1 MTATLL
7 LQSAIIGVSI
17 GSIYILMALGL
28 TLMFGMMHI
37 INFAHGAVYMLGAFV
52 IYYVF
57 FQGGVPYFVAFVL
70 AMLILGAFGYL
81 VERSV
86 YRPIK
91 GGIEPTLV
99 ALLALTTFL
108 QAAGY
113 PVFGQL
119 DKHVPPVFS
128 GTRNVLGVMISVER
142 LMIIPVA
149 GVLVIGLYLFIN
161 RTRLGA
167 AMRAIE
173 QDKEAAALQGVNV
186 HVVNGLAFAIGF
198 ALAAAAGALMAP
210 IFKLDPMMGE
220 QPLLK
225 AFIIIILGGL
235 GSIPGAILGGLD
247 ARTHRLDRGHR
258 AGRRAGVSPE
268 LRLHHPPAALP
279 AERALRSCG
288 IGPRPSSSSCWVWP
302 CSSRCSATTTSTCSR
317 WSSSTSS
324 SPPACARR

>member
-1 MTATLL
+1 MTPALL
-7 LQSAIIGVSI
+7 VQSTVIGLSI

-57 FQGGVPYFVAFVL
+57 FQGGVPYFVAFAV
-70 AMLILGAFGYL
+70 AMVVLGAFGYL
-81 VERSV
+81 IERSV

-99 ALLALTTFL
+99 ALIALTTFL

-119 DKHVPPVFS
+119 DKHVPPVFQ
-128 GTRNVLGVMISVER
+128 GTRNILGVMISVER
-142 LMIIPVA
+142 LMIIPLA
-149 GVLVIGLYLFIN
+149 GALVIGLYLFIN
-161 RTRLGA
+161 KTRLGG

-186 HVVNGLAFAIGF
+186 DRINGLAFAVGF
-198 ALAAAAGALMAP
+198 ALAAAAGALIAP

-235 GSIPGAILGGLD
+235 GSIPGAILGGLILGLID
-247 ARTHRLDRGHR
+247 SVVATALGAEPAFLLSFVFIILLLLFRPAGLFGH
-258 AGRRAGVSPE
+258 
-268 LRLHHPPAALP
+268 AA
-279 AERALRSCG
+279 
-288 IGPRPSSSSCWVWP
+288 
-302 CSSRCSATTTSTCSR
+302 
-317 WSSSTSS
+317 
-324 SPPACARR
+324 

>member
-1 MTATLL
+1 MTASLL
-7 LQSAIIGVSI
+7 VQSTIVGLSI

-57 FQGGVPYFVAFVL
+57 FQAGVPYFAAFVI
-70 AMLILGAFGYL
+70 AMMLLGAFGYL
-81 VERSV
+81 IERSI

-119 DKHVPPVFS
+119 DKHVPPVFT
-128 GTRNVLGVMISVER
+128 GTQDILGVRISVER
-142 LMIIPVA
+142 LMIIPLA
-149 GVLVIGLYLFIN
+149 GALVIGLYLFIN
-161 RTRLGA
+161 KTRLGG

-173 QDKEAAALQGVNV
+173 QDKEAASLQGVNV
-186 HVVNGLAFAIGF
+186 DRINGLAFAVGF

-235 GSIPGAILGGLD
+235 GSIPGAILGGLMLGLID
-247 ARTHRLDRGHR
+247 SIVATALGAEPAFLLSFVFIILVLLFKPTGLFGH
-258 AGRRAGVSPE
+258 AQ
-268 LRLHHPPAALP
+268 
-279 AERALRSCG
+279 
-288 IGPRPSSSSCWVWP
+288 
-302 CSSRCSATTTSTCSR
+302 
-317 WSSSTSS
+317 
-324 SPPACARR
+324 

>member
-1 MTATLL
+1 VTSALFV
-7 LQSAIIGVSI
+7 QSAVIGLSI

-57 FQGGVPYFVAFVL
+57 FQWGAPYVAAFVA
-70 AMLILGAFGYL
+70 AMLLLGAFGYV

-119 DKHVPPVFS
+119 DKHVPPVVQ
-128 GTRNVLGVMISVER
+128 GTRNVLGVMVSVER
-142 LMIIPVA
+142 LLIIPIA
-149 GVLVIGLYLFIN
+149 AVLVLGLYLFIN
-161 RTRLGA
+161 KTRMGA

-198 ALAAAAGALMAP
+198 ALAAASGALMAP

-235 GSIPGAILGGLD
+235 GSIPGAIVGGLMLGLID
-247 ARTHRLDRGHR
+247 SIVATALG
-258 AGRRAGVSPE
+258 AE
-268 LRLHHPPAALP
+268 PAFL
-279 AERALRSCG
+279 LSFVF
-288 IGPRPSSSSCWVWP
+288 IILVLLFRPSGLFGYAS
-302 CSSRCSATTTSTCSR
+302 
-317 WSSSTSS
+317 
-324 SPPACARR
+324 

>member
-1 MTATLL
+1 MTPALL
-7 LQSAIIGVSI
+7 LQSTVIGLSI

-37 INFAHGAVYMLGAFV
+37 INFAHGAIYMLGAFV

-57 FQGGVPYFVAFVL
+57 FQWGAPYFAAFVL
-70 AMLILGAFGYL
+70 AMILLGAFGYL

-108 QAAGY
+108 QAPGY

-119 DKHVPPVFS
+119 AKEVAAVVQ
-128 GTRNVLGVMISVER
+128 GTRDILGGRISVER
-142 LMIIPVA
+142 LMIIPVT
-149 GVLVIGLYLFIN
+149 GVLVAALFFFIN
-161 RTRLGA
+161 KTRLGA

-186 HVVNGLAFAIGF
+186 DMINGLAFAVGF

-225 AFIIIILGGL
+225 AFIIIIPGGL
-235 GSIPGAILGGLD
+235 GSIPGAILGGLMLGLID
-247 ARTHRLDRGHR
+247 SIVATALGAEPAFLLSFVFIILVLLFKPTGLFGHAPLARR
-258 AGRRAGVSPE
+258 P
-268 LRLHHPPAALP
+268 PPA
-279 AERALRSCG
+279 
-288 IGPRPSSSSCWVWP
+288 
-302 CSSRCSATTTSTCSR
+302 
-317 WSSSTSS
+317 
-324 SPPACARR
+324 

>member
-1 MTATLL
+1 MTFELL
-7 LQSAIIGVSI
+7 VQSTVIGLSI

-57 FQGGVPYFVAFVL
+57 FQWGAPYFLAFFL
-70 AMLILGAFGYL
+70 AMILLGALGFG
-81 VERSV
+81 VERFI

-99 ALLALTTFL
+99 ALLALTTFV

-119 DKHVPPVFS
+119 DKDVPSVFV
-128 GTRNVLGVMISVER
+128 GTRNILGVVISVER
-142 LMIIPVA
+142 LVIIPIA
-149 GVLVIGLYLFIN
+149 AVLVVALYLFIN
-161 RTRLGA
+161 KTRMGT

-186 HVVNGLAFAIGF
+186 NFINAVAFAVGF
-198 ALAAAAGALMAP
+198 ALAAASGALIAP

-235 GSIPGAILGGLD
+235 GSIPGAILGGLILGLID
-247 ARTHRLDRGHR
+247 SIVAT
-258 AGRRAGVSPE
+258 AVGVE
-268 LRLHHPPAALP
+268 PAFL
-279 AERALRSCG
+279 LSFLF
-288 IGPRPSSSSCWVWP
+288 IIVLLLVKPSGLFGYES
-302 CSSRCSATTTSTCSR
+302 
-317 WSSSTSS
+317 
-324 SPPACARR
+324 

>member
-1 MTATLL
+1 MTASLL
-7 LQSAIIGVSI
+7 VQSAIIGLSI

-57 FQGGVPYFVAFVL
+57 FQWGAPYFAAFLVAMVL
-70 AMLILGAFGYL
+70 LGAFGYL
-81 VERSV
+81 VERGI

-99 ALLALTTFL
+99 ALLALSTFL
-108 QAAGY
+108 EAAGY

-119 DKHVPPVFS
+119 DKHVPPVFE
-128 GTRNVLGVMISVER
+128 GIRNVLGVMISVER
-142 LMIIPVA
+142 LMIIPIA
-149 GVLVIGLYLFIN
+149 AALVLGLYLFI
-161 RTRLGA
+161 TKTKIGA

-186 HVVNGLAFAIGF
+186 HVINGLAFAIGF
-198 ALAAAAGALMAP
+198 GLAAASGALIAP
-210 IFKLDPMMGE
+210 IFKLDPMMGD

-235 GSIPGAILGGLD
+235 GSIPGAILGGLMLGLID
-247 ARTHRLDRGHR
+247 STVATALGAEPAFLLSFVFIILLLLFRPAGLFGH
-258 AGRRAGVSPE
+258 A
-268 LRLHHPPAALP
+268 PA
-279 AERALRSCG
+279 
-288 IGPRPSSSSCWVWP
+288 
-302 CSSRCSATTTSTCSR
+302 
-317 WSSSTSS
+317 
-324 SPPACARR
+324 

>member
-1 MTATLL
+1 MTPDLL
-7 LQSAIIGVSI
+7 IQSTIIGLSI

-37 INFAHGAVYMLGAFV
+37 INFAHGAIYMLGAFA
-52 IYYVF
+52 IYYIF
-57 FQGGVPYFVAFVL
+57 SQWGAPYFAAFVL
-70 AMLILGAFGYL
+70 AMLLLGTFGYL
-81 VERSV
+81 VERSI
-86 YRPIK
+86 YRPVK

-119 DKHVPPVFS
+119 DKHVPPVFQ
-128 GTRNVLGVMISVER
+128 GTRNILGVMISVER
-142 LMIIPVA
+142 LMIIPMA
-149 GVLVIGLYLFIN
+149 GALVVGLYLFIN
-161 RTRLGA
+161 KTKMGA

-198 ALAAAAGALMAP
+198 ALAAASGALMAP

-235 GSIPGAILGGLD
+235 GSIPGAILGGLMLGLID
-247 ARTHRLDRGHR
+247 SIVATALG
-258 AGRRAGVSPE
+258 AEPAFLLSFVFIILLLLFKPTGLFGYA
-268 LRLHHPPAALP
+268 PP
-279 AERALRSCG
+279 
-288 IGPRPSSSSCWVWP
+288 
-302 CSSRCSATTTSTCSR
+302 
-317 WSSSTSS
+317 
-324 SPPACARR
+324 

>member
-1 MTATLL
+1 MTLARLC
-7 LQSAIIGVSI
+7 QSAIVGVFL
-17 GSIYILMALGL
+17 GSIYSLMALGL

-57 FQGGVPYFVAFVL
+57 FQAGVPYFAAFVI
-70 AMLILGAFGYL
+70 AMMLLGAFGYL
-81 VERSV
+81 VERSI

-91 GGIEPTLV
+91 GAIEPTLV
-99 ALLALTTFL
+99 ALLALSTFL

-119 DKHVPPVFS
+119 DKHVPPVFE
-128 GTRNVLGVMISVER
+128 GTRSILGVRLSVER
-142 LMIIPVA
+142 LMIIPIAVA
-149 GVLVIGLYLFIN
+149 LVAGLYLFIN
-161 RTRLGA
+161 KTKIGA

-186 HVVNGLAFAIGF
+186 NVINGLAFAVGF

-210 IFKLDPMMGE
+210 IFKLDPMMVD

-235 GSIPGAILGGLD
+235 GSIPGAILGGLILGLID
-247 ARTHRLDRGHR
+247 SVVATALGAEPAFLLSFVFIILVLLFRPTGLFGH
-258 AGRRAGVSPE
+258 AP
-268 LRLHHPPAALP
+268 
-279 AERALRSCG
+279 
-288 IGPRPSSSSCWVWP
+288 
-302 CSSRCSATTTSTCSR
+302 
-317 WSSSTSS
+317 
-324 SPPACARR
+324 

>member
-1 MTATLL
+1 MTASLL
-7 LQSAIIGVSI
+7 VQSTIVGLSI

-57 FQGGVPYFVAFVL
+57 FQGGAPYFAALVL
-70 AMLILGAFGYL
+70 AMILLGAFGYL

-119 DKHVPPVFS
+119 DKHVPPVFQ
-128 GTRNVLGVMISVER
+128 GTRSVFGVMISVER
-142 LMIIPVA
+142 LMIIPLA
-149 GVLVIGLYLFIN
+149 GILVVGLYLFIN
-161 RTRLGA
+161 KTRLGA

-186 HVVNGLAFAIGF
+186 NMINGLAFGIGF

-235 GSIPGAILGGLD
+235 GSVPGAIVGGLMLGLVD
-247 ARTHRLDRGHR
+247 SIVATALG
-258 AGRRAGVSPE
+258 AE
-268 LRLHHPPAALP
+268 PAFL
-279 AERALRSCG
+279 LSFVF
-288 IGPRPSSSSCWVWP
+288 IILLLLWKPSGLFGY
-302 CSSRCSATTTSTCSR
+302 AQ
-317 WSSSTSS
+317 
-324 SPPACARR
+324 

>member
-1 MTATLL
+1 MTPDLL
-7 LQSAIIGVSI
+7 IQSTIIGLSI

-28 TLMFGMMHI
+28 TLMFGIMHI
-37 INFAHGAVYMLGAFV
+37 INFAHGAIYMLGAFA
-52 IYYVF
+52 IYYIF
-57 FQGGVPYFVAFVL
+57 SQWGVPYFAAFVL
-70 AMLILGAFGYL
+70 AMLLLGTFGYL
-81 VERSV
+81 VERSI

-119 DKHVPPVFS
+119 DKHVPPVFQ

-142 LMIIPVA
+142 LMIIPMA
-149 GVLVIGLYLFIN
+149 GALVVGLYLFIN
-161 RTRLGA
+161 KTKMGA

-198 ALAAAAGALMAP
+198 ALAAASGALMAP

-235 GSIPGAILGGLD
+235 GSIPGAILGGLMLGLID
-247 ARTHRLDRGHR
+247 SIVATALG
-258 AGRRAGVSPE
+258 AEPAFLLSFVFIILLLLFKPTGLFGYA
-268 LRLHHPPAALP
+268 PP
-279 AERALRSCG
+279 
-288 IGPRPSSSSCWVWP
+288 
-302 CSSRCSATTTSTCSR
+302 
-317 WSSSTSS
+317 
-324 SPPACARR
+324 

>member
-1 MTATLL
+1 MTLGL
-7 LQSAIIGVSI
+7 FVQSIVMGVSI

-37 INFAHGAVYMLGAFV
+37 INFAHGAIYMLGAFV
-52 IYYVF
+52 IYYFF
-57 FQGGVPYFVAFVL
+57 FQWGLPYVLTFLL
-70 AMLILGAFGYL
+70 AMVLLGVFGFI
-81 VERSV
+81 VERCI

-113 PVFGQL
+113 PVFGPL
-119 DKHVPPVFS
+119 DKHVPSVVE
-128 GTRNVLGVMISVER
+128 GRWTILGMAISVER
-142 LMIIPVA
+142 LIIIPVA
-149 GVLVIGLYLFIN
+149 LVLVVGLYVFIN
-161 RTRLGA
+161 KTKIGG

-186 HVVNGLAFAIGF
+186 HVINALAFAIGF
-198 ALAAAAGALMAP
+198 ALAAASGALIAP

-235 GSIPGAILGGLD
+235 GSIPGAIVGGLMLGFID
-247 ARTHRLDRGHR
+247 SVLAT
-258 AGRRAGVSPE
+258 AVGVE
-268 LRLHHPPAALP
+268 PAFLLSFVFIILLLFFKP
-279 AERALRSCG
+279 HGLFGYE
-288 IGPRPSSSSCWVWP
+288 V
-302 CSSRCSATTTSTCSR
+302 
-317 WSSSTSS
+317 
-324 SPPACARR
+324 

>member
-1 MTATLL
+1 MTPALL

-37 INFAHGAVYMLGAFV
+37 INFAHGAIYMLGAFV

-57 FQGGVPYFVAFVL
+57 FQAGAPYFVALML
-70 AMLILGAFGYL
+70 AMILLGAFGYF

-119 DKHVPPVFS
+119 DKHVPPVFE
-128 GTRNVLGVMISVER
+128 GTRNVLGVMLSNER
-142 LMIIPVA
+142 LMIIPIAAALVA
-149 GVLVIGLYLFIN
+149 GLYLFIKK
-161 RTRLGA
+161 TKIGA

-198 ALAAAAGALMAP
+198 ALAAASGALIAP
-210 IFKLDPMMGE
+210 IFKLDPMMGD

-235 GSIPGAILGGLD
+235 GSIPGAILGGLMLGLID
-247 ARTHRLDRGHR
+247 SVVATGLGAEPAFLLSFVFIISLLLFRPAGLFGH
-258 AGRRAGVSPE
+258 AP
-268 LRLHHPPAALP
+268 
-279 AERALRSCG
+279 
-288 IGPRPSSSSCWVWP
+288 
-302 CSSRCSATTTSTCSR
+302 
-317 WSSSTSS
+317 
-324 SPPACARR
+324 

>member
-1 MTATLL
+1 MTASLL
-7 LQSAIIGVSI
+7 VQSAVIGLSI

-57 FQGGVPYFVAFVL
+57 FQWGAPYFAAFLVAMVL
-70 AMLILGAFGYL
+70 LGAFGYL
-81 VERSV
+81 VERGI

-99 ALLALTTFL
+99 ALLALSTFL
-108 QAAGY
+108 EAAGY

-119 DKHVPPVFS
+119 DKHVPPVFE
-128 GTRNVLGVMISVER
+128 GIRNVLGVMISVER
-142 LMIIPVA
+142 LMIIPIA
-149 GVLVIGLYLFIN
+149 AALVLGLYLFVTKTKI
-161 RTRLGA
+161 GA

-186 HVVNGLAFAIGF
+186 HVINGLAFAIGF
-198 ALAAAAGALMAP
+198 GLAAASGALIAP
-210 IFKLDPMMGE
+210 IFKLDPMMGD

-235 GSIPGAILGGLD
+235 GSIPGAILGGLMLGLID
-247 ARTHRLDRGHR
+247 STVATALGAEPAFLLSFVFIILLLLFRPAGLFGH
-258 AGRRAGVSPE
+258 A
-268 LRLHHPPAALP
+268 PA
-279 AERALRSCG
+279 
-288 IGPRPSSSSCWVWP
+288 
-302 CSSRCSATTTSTCSR
+302 
-317 WSSSTSS
+317 
-324 SPPACARR
+324 

>member
-1 MTATLL
+1 V
-7 LQSAIIGVSI
+7 IGLSI

-37 INFAHGAVYMLGAFV
+37 INFAHGAIYMLGAFV

-57 FQGGVPYFVAFVL
+57 FQWGAPYFAAFVI
-70 AMLILGAFGYL
+70 AMILLGVFGYL
-81 VERSV
+81 VERGI

-113 PVFGQL
+113 PVFGPL
-119 DKHVPPVFS
+119 DKHVPPVFE

-142 LMIIPVA
+142 LAIIPIA
-149 GVLVIGLYLFIN
+149 GVLVLGLYLFIN
-161 RTRLGA
+161 KTRVGA

-173 QDKEAAALQGVNV
+173 QDKEAAALQGVDV

-225 AFIIIILGGL
+225 AFIVIIILGGL
-235 GSIPGAILGGLD
+235 GSIPGAILGGLILGLID
-247 ARTHRLDRGHR
+247 SIVAIVATALG
-258 AGRRAGVSPE
+258 AE
-268 LRLHHPPAALP
+268 PAFL
-279 AERALRSCG
+279 LSFVF
-288 IGPRPSSSSCWVWP
+288 IILLLLFRPTGLFGY
-302 CSSRCSATTTSTCSR
+302 AQ
-317 WSSSTSS
+317 
-324 SPPACARR
+324 

>member
-1 MTATLL
+1 MTASLL
-7 LQSAIIGVSI
+7 VQSAVIGLSI

-57 FQGGVPYFVAFVL
+57 FQWGAPYFAAFLVAMVL
-70 AMLILGAFGYL
+70 LGAFGYL
-81 VERSV
+81 VERGI

-99 ALLALTTFL
+99 ALLALSTFL
-108 QAAGY
+108 EAAGY

-119 DKHVPPVFS
+119 DKHVPPVFE
-128 GTRNVLGVMISVER
+128 GIRNVLGVMISVER
-142 LMIIPVA
+142 LMIIPIA
-149 GVLVIGLYLFIN
+149 AALVLGLYLFI
-161 RTRLGA
+161 TKTKIGA

-186 HVVNGLAFAIGF
+186 HVINGLAFAIGC
-198 ALAAAAGALMAP
+198 ALAAASGALIAP
-210 IFKLDPMMGE
+210 IFKLDPMMGD

-235 GSIPGAILGGLD
+235 GSIPGAILGGLMLGLID
-247 ARTHRLDRGHR
+247 STVATALGAEPAFLLSFVFIILLLLFRPAGLFGH
-258 AGRRAGVSPE
+258 A
-268 LRLHHPPAALP
+268 PA
-279 AERALRSCG
+279 
-288 IGPRPSSSSCWVWP
+288 
-302 CSSRCSATTTSTCSR
+302 
-317 WSSSTSS
+317 
-324 SPPACARR
+324 

>member
-1 MTATLL
+1 MTAELL
-7 LQSAIIGVSI
+7 GQSAVIGLSI

-37 INFAHGAVYMLGAFV
+37 INFAHGAVYMLGAYV

-57 FQGGVPYFVAFVL
+57 FQSGVPYFAAFVV
-70 AMLILGAFGYL
+70 AMVALGVFGYL
-81 VERSV
+81 VERSI

-119 DKHVPPVFS
+119 DKHVPPVFR
-128 GTRNVLGVMISVER
+128 GTRDILGVLISSER

-149 GVLVIGLYLFIN
+149 GALVLALYLFIN
-161 RTRLGA
+161 KTRLGA

-186 HVVNGLAFAIGF
+186 HMVNGLAFGVGF

-235 GSIPGAILGGLD
+235 GSIPGAILGGLMLGLVD
-247 ARTHRLDRGHR
+247 SIVATALGAEPAFLLSFVFIIGLLLFKPSGLFGH
-258 AGRRAGVSPE
+258 A
-268 LRLHHPPAALP
+268 
-279 AERALRSCG
+279 
-288 IGPRPSSSSCWVWP
+288 
-302 CSSRCSATTTSTCSR
+302 
-317 WSSSTSS
+317 
-324 SPPACARR
+324 

>member
-1 MTATLL
+1 MTPDLL
-7 LQSAIIGVSI
+7 IQSTIIGLSI

-37 INFAHGAVYMLGAFV
+37 INFAHGAVYMLGAYV

-57 FQGGVPYFVAFVL
+57 FQSGAPYFVAFIVSMAL
-70 AMLILGAFGYL
+70 LGLFGYL
-81 VERSV
+81 VERSI
-86 YRPIK
+86 YRPVK

-119 DKHVPPVFS
+119 DKHVPPVFE
-128 GTRNVLGVMISVER
+128 GTRNILGVGISAER

-149 GVLVIGLYLFIN
+149 GVLVVGLYLFIN
-161 RTRLGA
+161 KTRMGA

-186 HVVNGLAFAIGF
+186 HVVNAMAFGVGF
-198 ALAAAAGALMAP
+198 ALAAASGALMAP

-235 GSIPGAILGGLD
+235 GSIPGAILGGLILGQID
-247 ARTHRLDRGHR
+247 SIVATLLGLEPAFLLSFVFIILLLLFKPTGLFGHE
-258 AGRRAGVSPE
+258 V
-268 LRLHHPPAALP
+268 
-279 AERALRSCG
+279 
-288 IGPRPSSSSCWVWP
+288 
-302 CSSRCSATTTSTCSR
+302 
-317 WSSSTSS
+317 
-324 SPPACARR
+324 

>member
-1 MTATLL
+1 VTAALFV
-7 LQSAIIGVSI
+7 QSAVIGVSI

-57 FQGGVPYFVAFVL
+57 FQGGAPYFAAFVL
-70 AMLILGAFGYL
+70 AMVLLGVFGYL
-81 VERSV
+81 VERSI

-119 DKHVPPVFS
+119 DKHVPPVFE
-128 GTRNVLGVMISVER
+128 GTRNVLGVMVSVER
-142 LMIIPVA
+142 LMIIPIA
-149 GVLVIGLYLFIN
+149 GALVVGLYLFIN
-161 RTRLGA
+161 KTRLGG

-186 HVVNGLAFAIGF
+186 DMVNGVAFGVGF

-235 GSIPGAILGGLD
+235 GSIPGAILGGLMLGLID
-247 ARTHRLDRGHR
+247 SIVATALGAEPAFLLSFVFIILVLLFKPTGLFGH
-258 AGRRAGVSPE
+258 AQ
-268 LRLHHPPAALP
+268 
-279 AERALRSCG
+279 
-288 IGPRPSSSSCWVWP
+288 
-302 CSSRCSATTTSTCSR
+302 
-317 WSSSTSS
+317 
-324 SPPACARR
+324 